1 MIRPY
6 CVSLTTPPR
15 ISLLGPYNKISG
27 LFVVSAP
34 SYGSL
39 RADVL
44 PTLIQ
49 TTMTEL
55 LPSLRLKPMS
65 REPMQ
70 MRTCH

>member
-15 ISLLGPYNKISG
+15 ISLLGPYNKIGG

-39 RADVL
+39 PADVL

-55 LPSLRLKPMS
+55 LPSPRLKPMS